1 MKPTFNYSNFIT
13 ASIITILVAI
23 ALFYSS
29 YTIGKN
35 ELFLLLNNNLGST
48 ADIIFTI
55 ITFLGDGAVWAVLL
69 FVFIK
74 YSKQNIPLLIAAFV
88 ICTLLVQICKY
99 VIIPDALRP
108 IKAIEATHLIHV
120 VKGMEPHETASF
132 PSGHTSAAFS
142 FFLIGC
148 LLIHKKWIV
157 PIGFI
162 YAILVGYS
170 RVYLAQHFPFD
181 VAAGMVVGVIT
192 VVLSILIQHW
202 FNKRKLTKSSS
213 L

>member
-1 MKPTFNYSNFIT
+1 MNNQLNYKNFAIAATIT
-13 ASIITILVAI
+13 AVASLL
-23 ALFYSS
+23 LFYCS
-29 YTIGKN
+29 YAIGKN
-35 ELFLLLNNNLGST
+35 EFFLLLNNNYGTT
-48 ADIIFTI
+48 ADIFFTIFTY
-55 ITFLGDGAVWAVLL
+55 LGDGAIWAVLL

-88 ICTLLVQICKY
+88 ICTLLVQVCKY
-99 VIIPDALRP
+99 VIIPDAFRP
-108 IKAIEATHLIHV
+108 IKAIAATHLIHI

-170 RVYLAQHFPFD
+170 RVCLAQHFPFD
-181 VAAGMVVGVIT
+181 VAAGMLVGIIT
-192 VVLSILIQHW
+192 VGLSILIQQW
-202 FNKRKLTKSSS
+202 LNKKKLIKSSS
-213 L
+213 V

>member
-1 MKPTFNYSNFIT
+1 MQKNLNYTNFIIAAVIT
-13 ASIITILVAI
+13 SIVALS
-23 ALFYSS
+23 LFYSS
-29 YTIGKN
+29 YSIGKN
-35 ELFLLLNNNLGST
+35 EFFLLLNNNLG
-48 ADIIFTI
+48 AVGDIFFTI

-74 YSKQNIPLLIAAFV
+74 YNKQNIPLLIAAFV
-88 ICTLLVQICKY
+88 ICTLLVQVCKY
-99 VIIPDALRP
+99 VIIPDAFRP
-108 IKAIEATHLIHV
+108 IKAIEATHLIHI

-148 LLIHKKWIV
+148 LLVHQKWIV
-157 PIGFI
+157 PVGFI

-181 VAAGMVVGVIT
+181 VAAGMLVGVIT
-192 VVLSILIQHW
+192 ISLAILIQLW
-202 FNKRKLTKSSS
+202 WNKRKLKE
-213 L
+213 